1 MKSIFFIILFFS
13 LLNTGTLANTEL
25 FATAD
30 RYAQL
35 GKFQEML
42 NTYNQILDHSSN
54 NIRALNGKGTA
65 LSWLGRFTAAQQVF
79 IEALSIEPNNVE
91 SLTGLGY
98 AYAWDRQDRK
108 AIQVFMNAVAI
119 DPDNLGAQK
128 GLGFAYLWSGQYQQ
142 SITQFSSL
150 REQYP
155 LDPEPHAGIGQAHLA
170 LGHSR
175 RAKESFD
182 KALSLEPDRD
192 DARNGRRDAFLQK
205 ARGDLS
211 IWYGTTSGGD
221 SGVRL
226 VEGSAW
232 INKRTKVFAIYDNS
246 LSLDNPALARDDEK
260 AETYEL
266 GVFREFSKHWLGT
279 ASVGY
284 RDLPNKEHQNVYKA
298 EVARFIGA
306 NIVKLGAQ
314 VSPHSE
320 DFTDHVYH
328 FGFGF
333 PVTDRWR
340 LEPILYLS
348 ETGGTNDDEWRAVL
362 NADYVSV
369 DGWKLNLGAG
379 YGDIDSA
386 ISGASGSVRVA
397 NVSATI
403 PVGFHRLHFTARREE
418 SPTNDFTVLMVGF
431 TFRFPQI

>member
-1 MKSIFFIILFFS
+1 MKSIFFIILLFS
-13 LLNTGTLANTEL
+13 LLNTGTLANTDL

-35 GKFQEML
+35 AKFEEML
-42 NTYNQILDHSSN
+42 DTYEQILKVEPK

-65 LSWLGRFTAAQQVF
+65 LSWMGNLTAAQQVYKK
-79 IEALSIEPNNVE
+79 ALSLEPNNVE

-98 AYAWDRQDRK
+98 AYAWDRQDTK
-108 AIQVFMNAVAI
+108 AIQSFLHAIAI
-119 DPDNLGAQK
+119 DPTSIGAQK

-142 SITQFSSL
+142 SITQFSIL

-155 LDPEPHAGIGQAHLA
+155 QDPEPHAGIGQAHLA

-175 RAKESFD
+175 RAKQSFD
-182 KALSLEPDRD
+182 QALSLEPDRD
-192 DARNGRRDAFLQK
+192 DARNGRRDAYLQK
-205 ARGDLS
+205 ARGDLA

-232 INKRTKVFAIYDNS
+232 INKQTKVFAIYDNS
-246 LSLDNPALARDDEK
+246 LSLDNPTLARNDEK

-266 GVFREFSKHWLGT
+266 GLFREFNKQWLGT
-279 ASVGY
+279 ASIGY

-306 NIVKLGAQ
+306 KIIKLGAQ

-333 PVTDRWR
+333 PVTDQWR
-340 LEPILYLS
+340 LEPILYIS

-386 ISGASGSVRVA
+386 ISGASGSVKVINA
-397 NVSATI
+397 TATI
-403 PVGFHRLHFTARREE
+403 PVGFHRLHFTTRHED

-431 TFRFPQI
+431 TLRFPHI